1 MVRTSDMVVYGMFA
15 MVLMGVVYITTI
27 HMFAHSQ
34 QAAVSSHD
42 HQVLAEYG
50 KPVND
55 IIDSNIAHIL
65 HSRPTIATEVPIAE
79 NMNFKP
85 LYNVLDA
92 WNPDNP
98 DEPSDF
104 AETLQHFDFGNPAE
118 RAMAEKFRN
127 AELPFKLFNMTEFT
141 DVANLWTDKYL
152 HDQLMTNLRRS
163 HVEKS
168 KDNHFMYWNGRASG
182 RAGYKAP
189 TEVIDMDFDRW
200 LQIAKQ
206 ADVEKTNH
214 TTEHYYF
221 MSSCPAHDQGRTF
234 ISKDLKAFSTE
245 KNNFFITN
253 VAANKGIQC
262 RFGMRGVIAESH
274 YDSGRNMVAMLKGEK
289 RYILNPPWTCKH
301 LGIIADKKHPS
312 YRHSIIDWSD
322 MQQAASRGFAKVDAI
337 DTVLRIGEVLY
348 IPTYWFHYMVSL
360 KYSIQCNSRS
370 GTPPHKEG
378 ANHVNLCMRE

>member
-1 MVRTSDMVVYGMFA
+1 MVRTSDMMVYGLLA
-15 MVLMGVVYITTI
+15 MVFLGVIYITTV
-27 HMFAHSQ
+27 HFFAPT
-34 QAAVSSHD
+34 AADEAPHD
-42 HQVLAEYG
+42 HPPLKETGGSASG
-50 KPVND
+50 
-55 IIDSNIAHIL
+55 IISKNIANIL
-65 HSRPTIATEVPIAE
+65 ASRPSLPSEPPIAE
-79 NMNFKP
+79 NMNYKN
-85 LYNVLDA
+85 LYNVLAD

-98 DEPSDF
+98 DVPAGFS
-104 AETLQHFDFGNPAE
+104 ETLHHFDYGNLAE

-127 AELPFKLFNMTEFT
+127 AELPFKLFNVSEFAE
-141 DVANLWTDKYL
+141 VANLWTDNYL
-152 HDQLMTNLRRS
+152 HDQLTTNLRGRS

-168 KDNHFMYWNGRASG
+168 KDNHFMYWNGRGRG
-182 RAGYKAP
+182 RASYKPP
-189 TEVIDMDFDRW
+189 TEIVDMDFDRW
-200 LQIAKQ
+200 LKIAKA
-206 ADVEKTNH
+206 ADEDKMNH

-221 MSSCPAHDQGRTF
+221 MSSCPAQDQGRTF
-234 ISKDLKAFSTE
+234 ISKDLKAFSTQ

-253 VAANKGIQC
+253 VVANKGIQC

-289 RYILNPPWTCKH
+289 RYILNPPWACKH

-322 MQQAASRGFAKVDAI
+322 LQQAASRGFAKVDAI
-337 DTVLRIGEVLY
+337 DTILRTGEVLY

-370 GTPPHKEG
+370 GLPPHKEG